1 MDALAKALA
10 VLWGKINAALGRS
23 QAEQA
28 RAQQSDMTKMD
39 ADIVRA
45 LVSVTLEPDA
55 HVHVKVATKAD
66 RLTWLL
72 ERRIVSPRAVL
83 ILLQA
88 ESPVVRREAAC
99 ALTPLAGEPTVRDA
113 LRKCLK
119 DPDWWV
125 RCAAI
130 DALAQHAGEP
140 RSEDC
145 QSGPQGQSSQ

>member
-1 MDALAKALA
+1 MDALAKALD

-119 DPDWWV
+119 DPDGDV
-125 RCAAI
+125 QKAARA
-130 DALAQHAGEP
+130 ALAPLAAAP
-140 RSEDC
+140 R
-145 QSGPQGQSSQ
+145 